1 MKIFNKNEWKKVKLG
16 DICDLR
22 NGVAIKSEDYIL
34 NSNTLNCRMS
44 NIRPDGTF
52 DILYNAKY
60 LPDNFSEKYKNYL
73 LKNGDLVIAMTDMA
87 GDPKILGVPTVVKS
101 NGFNIIQ
108 NQRVGKLE
116 LLTDNIDENYLKF
129 ALQSKNVK
137 NYFKKFSA
145 GGVQLNLSKKEILNA
160 PIVLPTI
167 EEQKILVNLFKTIE
181 SFIYLRKKELLNLNS
196 LNKSLFTTMF
206 GDIKTND
213 KNWEIYYWKDILN
226 IKNGKNQKQVEDI
239 NGKYP
244 IYGSGGIIGRSNA
257 YICNENSIIIGRK
270 GNINKPIL
278 VKEKFWNVD
287 TAFGL
292 EVKSEKM
299 SYHYLYYFCL
309 FYDFEIHNKAV
320 TIPSLVKSDLEKI
333 VLPVP
338 PIELQNKFAER
349 IEKITK
355 LSFEIEEAI
364 KEAENLYN
372 SLISKYFDWYPKN
385 YHLTFTKPW
394 KRKELRRFKL
404 LDNFSE
410 DYIDDLN
417 VRITYHS
424 NAIEGN
430 TLTLNETATIIL
442 DDTIPNVMS
451 KREFLEVL
459 NHSDALKFLLAE
471 LQNNTVDIYMIKEI
485 NKILLNRLNHNAGNF
500 KTDYNY
506 IRGANFET
514 ASPSETSYKMNEWLE
529 NMNFQLKNSNSDIE
543 KIKIIIEY
551 HIKFER
557 IHPFSDGNGRTGR
570 LIILALMLENN
581 LTPFVITVEN
591 RAKYMDI
598 LRNQDI
604 ENFVSLVEPLIEEE
618 KKRIIA
624 FKKSASLQI

>member
-349 IEKITK
+349 VEKIEK

-372 SLISKYFDWYPKN
+372 SLISKYFD
-385 YHLTFTKPW
+385 
-394 KRKELRRFKL
+394 
-404 LDNFSE
+404 
-410 DYIDDLN
+410 
-417 VRITYHS
+417 
-424 NAIEGN
+424 
-430 TLTLNETATIIL
+430 
-442 DDTIPNVMS
+442 
-451 KREFLEVL
+451 
-459 NHSDALKFLLAE
+459 
-471 LQNNTVDIYMIKEI
+471 
-485 NKILLNRLNHNAGNF
+485 
-500 KTDYNY
+500 
-506 IRGANFET
+506 
-514 ASPSETSYKMNEWLE
+514 
-529 NMNFQLKNSNSDIE
+529 
-543 KIKIIIEY
+543 
-551 HIKFER
+551 
-557 IHPFSDGNGRTGR
+557 
-570 LIILALMLENN
+570 
-581 LTPFVITVEN
+581 
-591 RAKYMDI
+591 
-598 LRNQDI
+598 
-604 ENFVSLVEPLIEEE
+604 
-618 KKRIIA
+618 
-624 FKKSASLQI
+624 

>member
-16 DICDLR
+16 DVCDLR
-22 NGVAIKSEDYIL
+22 NGVAIKSEDYII
-34 NSNTLNCRMS
+34 NSNTLNCQMS

-181 SFIYLRKKELLNLNS
+181 SFIYLRKKELLNLNL

-213 KNWEIYYWKDILN
+213 KNWEIYYWKNVLN

-349 IEKITK
+349 IEKIAK

-372 SLISKYFDWYPKN
+372 SLISKYFD
-385 YHLTFTKPW
+385 
-394 KRKELRRFKL
+394 
-404 LDNFSE
+404 
-410 DYIDDLN
+410 
-417 VRITYHS
+417 
-424 NAIEGN
+424 
-430 TLTLNETATIIL
+430 
-442 DDTIPNVMS
+442 
-451 KREFLEVL
+451 
-459 NHSDALKFLLAE
+459 
-471 LQNNTVDIYMIKEI
+471 
-485 NKILLNRLNHNAGNF
+485 
-500 KTDYNY
+500 
-506 IRGANFET
+506 
-514 ASPSETSYKMNEWLE
+514 
-529 NMNFQLKNSNSDIE
+529 
-543 KIKIIIEY
+543 
-551 HIKFER
+551 
-557 IHPFSDGNGRTGR
+557 
-570 LIILALMLENN
+570 
-581 LTPFVITVEN
+581 
-591 RAKYMDI
+591 
-598 LRNQDI
+598 
-604 ENFVSLVEPLIEEE
+604 
-618 KKRIIA
+618 
-624 FKKSASLQI
+624 

>member
-181 SFIYLRKKELLNLNS
+181 SFIYLRKKELLNLNL
-196 LNKSLFTTMF
+196 LNKSLFTKYSIGEKESIANLCYVKARIGWQGLTKKEYLSNGEYYLITGVDFKNEKIDFKNCFYVTKERYNQDENIKVKINDILLTKDGTIGKVAIVDKLEKPATLNSGVFVLRPKVNNLNVTYLMHSLISEDF
-206 GDIKTND
+206 KKFIDDIKIGATVPHLNQAALL
-213 KNWEIYYWKDILN
+213 KYKLIL
-226 IKNGKNQKQVEDI
+226 
-239 NGKYP
+239 
-244 IYGSGGIIGRSNA
+244 
-257 YICNENSIIIGRK
+257 
-270 GNINKPIL
+270 
-278 VKEKFWNVD
+278 
-287 TAFGL
+287 
-292 EVKSEKM
+292 
-299 SYHYLYYFCL
+299 
-309 FYDFEIHNKAV
+309 
-320 TIPSLVKSDLEKI
+320 
-333 VLPVP
+333 P
-338 PIELQNKFAER
+338 PIELQNKFAKK

-372 SLISKYFDWYPKN
+372 SLISKYFD
-385 YHLTFTKPW
+385 
-394 KRKELRRFKL
+394 
-404 LDNFSE
+404 
-410 DYIDDLN
+410 
-417 VRITYHS
+417 
-424 NAIEGN
+424 
-430 TLTLNETATIIL
+430 
-442 DDTIPNVMS
+442 
-451 KREFLEVL
+451 
-459 NHSDALKFLLAE
+459 
-471 LQNNTVDIYMIKEI
+471 
-485 NKILLNRLNHNAGNF
+485 
-500 KTDYNY
+500 
-506 IRGANFET
+506 
-514 ASPSETSYKMNEWLE
+514 
-529 NMNFQLKNSNSDIE
+529 
-543 KIKIIIEY
+543 
-551 HIKFER
+551 
-557 IHPFSDGNGRTGR
+557 
-570 LIILALMLENN
+570 
-581 LTPFVITVEN
+581 
-591 RAKYMDI
+591 
-598 LRNQDI
+598 
-604 ENFVSLVEPLIEEE
+604 
-618 KKRIIA
+618 
-624 FKKSASLQI
+624 